1 VVIELRVSE
10 SDGEHLLDRT
20 ASLCASCGAC
30 AEALIIER
38 GGRVYQRCGCADHA
52 QNETLLFSDAR
63 FFRQLE
69 EWNRLV
75 FNGRRIDAGDEA
87 DDETKPPLLAVIDLT
102 NRCNYHCP
110 VCFADSLPAKDTY
123 FLDVPTVR
131 RMLQALLDHGSPP
144 CRQIQF
150 SGGEPTLH
158 PQFLDIVRMA
168 RDMGFT
174 HIQAAT
180 NGSRFEDHAFVQQ
193 AEAAGLQT
201 LYLQFDGMDDRV
213 YLTLRGRPLVE
224 AKVRAVENVAATSMR
239 IVLVPTIVPGVNVD
253 QIAPI
258 FRFAVGHSR
267 HITGISVQPMADAGR
282 VGVDRV
288 APASAFNLADMA
300 IEFGRQTGLTKFPDD
315 WFPLNAVAML
325 TRGIARLR
333 SERTQHPACDA
344 YCSVGTY
351 FYVNDRDEPTCV
363 NRFFDMSRFL
373 QAAAALEN
381 GSRAH
386 VLRRPVSELKRL
398 YLLSACFDRRAAPP
412 ELTFR
417 RMLRG
422 LDGWEDKSVGRGT
435 GWHRR
440 GYNGMFVAG
449 MHFMDAGN
457 YSLRRLRRCIIK
469 YVTTAGD
476 LVSFCRYNA
485 GERYR
490 DREEVARLNASYAVA
505 R

>member
-1 VVIELRVSE
+1 VIEPSVSE
-10 SDGEHLLDRT
+10 SDGDRLLDRT
-20 ASLCASCGAC
+20 ASLCSSCGAS

-38 GGRVYQRCGCADHA
+38 GGRVYQRCGCATHA
-52 QNETLLFSDAR
+52 ASERLLFSDAD

-75 FNGRRIDAGDEA
+75 FDGQPIDAGENADE
-87 DDETKPPLLAVIDLT
+87 DTKAPLLAVMDLT

-110 VCFADSLPAKDTY
+110 VCFADALPAKDTY
-123 FLDVPTVR
+123 YLDLPTVR
-131 RMLQALLDHGSPP
+131 RMLQALLDHGSLP
-144 CRQIQF
+144 CRQVQF

-180 NGSRFEDHAFVQQ
+180 NGSRFENQAFVQQ

-213 YLTLRGRPLVE
+213 YLTLRGRPLVQ
-224 AKVRAVENVAATSMR
+224 AKVRAVENVAATSIR

-267 HITGISVQPMADAGR
+267 HITGISMQPMAEAGR

-300 IEFGRQTGLTKFPDD
+300 IEFSRQTGLTRFPND

-333 SERTQHPACDA
+333 SEPMQHPACDA

-363 NRFFDMSRFL
+363 SRFFDVSRFL
-373 QAAAALEN
+373 RSAATLEN
-381 GSRAH
+381 GSRLRL
-386 VLRRPVSELKRL
+386 LRRPISHLRKL
-398 YLLSACFDRRAAPP
+398 HLLSTCFDRAAAPP
-412 ELTFR
+412 ELTFQ

-422 LDGWEDKSVGRGT
+422 LDGWEDKSVGRGR
-435 GWHRR
+435 GWYRR

-469 YVTTAGD
+469 YVTTTGD

-485 GERYR
+485 GERWR
-490 DREEVARLNASYAVA
+490 DREEVARLNAGCVA
-505 R
+505 AR